1 MTISLINKEQ
11 VVNSVKHRYGIYLLL
26 HCSKNKNYAV
36 ISRSGIFKKAE
47 AKSSLLSGKIYS
59 DREEA
64 VQRYET
70 LLSSAHRR
78 NFQRMSFHYGCF
90 PGRLL
95 SAAFCGLSC
104 FFSRVF
110 KNSRRF
116 PKILKM
122 RVFLREA
129 AVS

>member
-78 NFQRMSFHYGCF
+78 NFQQKDFDY
-90 PGRLL
+90 PL
-95 SAAFCGLSC
+95 
-104 FFSRVF
+104 
-110 KNSRRF
+110 
-116 PKILKM
+116 KIEDEWEQLEFQLKQTIKK
-122 RVFLREA
+122 REC
-129 AVS
+129 

>member
-78 NFQRMSFHYGCF
+78 NFQQKDFDYPLKIEDEWEQLEF
-90 PGRLL
+90 QLKQ
-95 SAAFCGLSC
+95 
-104 FFSRVF
+104 
-110 KNSRRF
+110 KNSKKQSKKENVDINAE
-116 PKILKM
+116 PLL
-122 RVFLREA
+122 FLLE
-129 AVS
+129 VSLD

>member
-1 MTISLINKEQ
+1 MTISLINKEH

-78 NFQRMSFHYGCF
+78 NFQQKDFDYSLKIEDEWEQLEFQ
-90 PGRLL
+90 LKQ
-95 SAAFCGLSC
+95 
-104 FFSRVF
+104 
-110 KNSRRF
+110 KNSKKQSKKENVDINAE
-116 PKILKM
+116 PLL
-122 RVFLREA
+122 FLLE
-129 AVS
+129 VSLD